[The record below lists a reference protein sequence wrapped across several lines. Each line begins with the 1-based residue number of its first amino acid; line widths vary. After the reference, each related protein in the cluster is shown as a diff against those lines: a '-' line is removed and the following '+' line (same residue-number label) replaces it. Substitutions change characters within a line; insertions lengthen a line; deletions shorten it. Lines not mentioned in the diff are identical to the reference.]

1 MSQPEVSLDEKIADP
16 SGAYDTPEEVLRDAA
31 LDRDAKRRIL
41 ESWERDAR
49 ELQVAEEEN
58 MGGGE
63 PAMLGRVL
71 ECLAQ
76 VSDEEDDKDP
86 ASNAKHGG

>member
-1 MSQPEVSLDEKIADP
+1 MSNREPSLDDKIADP
-16 SGAYDTPEEVLRDAA
+16 SGAYDTPEEVLRDAS
-31 LDRDAKRRIL
+31 LDRGAKRRIL
-41 ESWERDAR
+41 QSWERDAR

-71 ECLAQ
+71 DCLAQ
-76 VSDEEDDKDP
+76 VGDEDEDKDP
-86 ASNAKHGG
+86 ASNSKHGG